1 MTPPRDPEHTRHH
14 ILQVTAE
21 ELRVHGYKDTSL
33 SDILR
38 KANVSKGALY
48 HHFDSKKTL
57 AYAVFDEIFVNEF
70 LENWSLPFASDAPI
84 QALSQWMQQFSETVC
99 LEELQVGCPV
109 HNLAVE
115 MSVLDEGFRGK
126 VIAMFKELERRMAN
140 AIEAAIAAGQVKE
153 GVVAKDVAAF
163 IIVMIQGA
171 MNQGKYARD
180 LESFQASLRC
190 LSEYIDSLRV

>member
-1 MTPPRDPEHTRHH
+1 MTPPRAPEHTRQH

-21 ELRVHGYKDTSL
+21 ELRLHGYKDTSL

-38 KANVSKGALY
+38 KAEVSKGALY

-57 AYAVFDEIFVNEF
+57 AYAVFDEVFVNEF
-70 LENWSLPFASDAPI
+70 LENWSMPFSSDEPMR
-84 QALSQWMQQFSETVC
+84 ALSDWMRQFSETIC

-115 MSVLDEGFRGK
+115 MSALDEGFRGK
-126 VIAMFKELERRMAN
+126 VIAMFKELERRMAS
-140 AIEAAIAAGQVKE
+140 AIDMAKEAGQVKDA
-153 GVVAKDVAAF
+153 VVAKDVAAF

-180 LESFQASLRC
+180 LDSFQASLRC
-190 LSEYIDSLRV
+190 LSEYIDNLRT

>member
-1 MTPPRDPEHTRHH
+1 MTPPRAPEHTRQH

-21 ELRVHGYKDTSL
+21 ELRLHGYKDTSL

-38 KANVSKGALY
+38 KAEVSKGALY

-57 AYAVFDEIFVNEF
+57 AYAVFDEVFVNEF
-70 LENWSLPFASDAPI
+70 LENWSMPFSSDEPML
-84 QALSQWMQQFSETVC
+84 ALSDWMRQFSETIC

-115 MSVLDEGFRGK
+115 MSALDEGFRGK
-126 VIAMFKELERRMAN
+126 VIAMFKELERRMAS
-140 AIEAAIAAGQVKE
+140 AIDMAKEAGQVKDA
-153 GVVAKDVAAF
+153 VVAKDVAAF

-180 LESFQASLRC
+180 LDSFQASLRC
-190 LSEYIDSLRV
+190 LSEYIDNLRT

>member
-1 MTPPRDPEHTRHH
+1 MTPPRAPEHTRQH

-21 ELRVHGYKDTSL
+21 ELRLHGYKDTSL

-38 KANVSKGALY
+38 KAEVSKGALY

-57 AYAVFDEIFVNEF
+57 AYAVFDEVFVNEF
-70 LENWSLPFASDAPI
+70 LENWSMPFSCDEPMR
-84 QALSQWMQQFSETVC
+84 ALSDWMRQFSETIC

-115 MSVLDEGFRGK
+115 MSALDEGFRGK
-126 VIAMFKELERRMAN
+126 VIAMFKELERRMAS
-140 AIEAAIAAGQVKE
+140 AIDMAKEAGQVKDA
-153 GVVAKDVAAF
+153 VVAKDVAAF

-180 LESFQASLRC
+180 LDSFQASLRC
-190 LSEYIDSLRV
+190 LSEYIDNLRT